1 MARLD
6 GEPRLGAEEIGDE
19 FGGASP
25 VFVQQ
30 ASHNAGQNDQKLHA
44 RPVIHE
50 LLVWGFVTL
59 DTKETG

>member
-19 FGGASP
+19 FHGVSP

-30 ASHNAGQNDQKLHA
+30 ASHNAGQNDKKLHA
-44 RPVIHE
+44 RPVMHE
-50 LLVWGFVTL
+50 LLV
-59 DTKETG
+59 